1 MMKKIFLVCVLS
13 LAFPVAAMADTTDS
27 VSNSN
32 VQQEQKGYGAIIT
45 DEVGKAETTASS
57 NSIESD
63 KKATTDSTSKSD
75 ATIDATK
82 ATNELVEEQVKGA
95 TQSSQEKKSES
106 STTSS
111 EESVAKDAVKSIED
125 FTPAY
130 IRELLTDSVY
140 PIDAKELASYS
151 DEQLANAMKL
161 FERYNQDVSGMDMG
175 GYVQVLRMVYKD
187 QVISWEA
194 AEKALTFNPNQY
206 QTIDELLANV
216 DQLYDYVQVLYPE
229 NTFFSLKN
237 LSKTEWIHILNYLAD
252 SGQDMLQLGGGASIF
267 TGVARWIQDS
277 SEGNAPYDNGP
288 KKTEEVKNLA
298 APVKQATAQTELP
311 KMGGQNNILLTV
323 AGVFILGLAVFGI
336 RKVRQ

>member
-1 MMKKIFLVCVLS
+1 MKKIFLVCVLS
-13 LAFPVAAMADTTDS
+13 LAFPVAAMADTTES
-27 VSNSN
+27 VTNSSI
-32 VQQEQKGYGAIIT
+32 QQEQKGYGAIVT
-45 DEVGKAETTASS
+45 DKDEINSETSSS
-57 NSIESD
+57 NSLEKEKI
-63 KKATTDSTSKSD
+63 ATTDSTATD
-75 ATIDATK
+75 AVKETTETVK
-82 ATNELVEEQVKGA
+82 EQVEET
-95 TQSSQEKKSES
+95 TQSSQSEKSES

-111 EESVAKDAVKSIED
+111 EESAKKDDVKDVED
-125 FTPAY
+125 YTPAY
-130 IRELLTDSVY
+130 IRELLTDSAY
-140 PIDAKELASYS
+140 PIDAKELAGYS

-161 FERYNQDVSGMDMG
+161 FERYNQDVTGMDMG
-175 GYVQVLRMVYKD
+175 GYVRVLRMVYKD
-187 QVISWEA
+187 HVISWEA

-252 SGQDMLQLGGGASIF
+252 SGIDMKQFGGGSSVF
-267 TGVARWIQDS
+267 SGVAWWIQDS

-298 APVKQATAQTELP
+298 TTAKPATTQTELP
-311 KMGGQNNILLTV
+311 KTGTRNNVFLTV

-336 RKVRQ
+336 RKVRH